1 MATLPSGAPYMLG
14 SDAAD
19 TIDTYTKDNADY
31 WDARVPLIIAS
42 GTSSSFG
49 ATTTVDLTSF
59 GFTVAPKVVVTVNSS
74 ATNNTS
80 ATVSSITTTGFTIS
94 KFTGATAASVATTVN
109 WIAIQGS

>member
-31 WDARVPLIIAS
+31 WDARTARRMAV

-49 ATTTVDLTSF
+49 ATTTVNLTSF
-59 GFTVAPKVVVTVNSS
+59 GFTATPTIIVTVNSS
-74 ATNNTS
+74 ASTNTS
-80 ATVSSITTTGFTIS
+80 ATVSGASSTGFTIS
-94 KFTGATAASVATTVN
+94 KWTGTTAASVATTVN
-109 WIAIQGS
+109 WVAIQWS